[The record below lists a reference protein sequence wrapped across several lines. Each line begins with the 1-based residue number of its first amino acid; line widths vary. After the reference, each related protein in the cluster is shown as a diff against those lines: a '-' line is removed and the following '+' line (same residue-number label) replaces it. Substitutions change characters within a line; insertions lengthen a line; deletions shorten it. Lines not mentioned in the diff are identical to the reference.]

1 MTAATTTPSA
11 LPYWLDSSA
20 EERRY
25 NIILSAVLLI
35 SLLISVIIPI
45 ISVDQP
51 EQTRADAIP
60 PRLAK
65 LVLQRRPPPPP
76 APVIEE
82 PAPLPPVVEE
92 PKPEPEPVPE
102 PEKKVEPKPAPEIVP
117 EPKKETARE
126 RAARSGLLALS
137 SELSSL
143 RQNDVIKKLENSSQL
158 LQRARNEAPT
168 KVTPSLIDKDVA
180 KTSSGIDVS
189 NLSRDT
195 GDTELAEHVIAQVVS
210 PGDEDLALQEDVV
223 PTRSEE
229 NIGLVF
235 DLNKGRLNKLYNRA
249 LRSNPALE
257 GKVLLKITITSSGQV
272 SACEIISSE
281 LNDPVLE
288 RKIVILIKQ
297 FDFGPEEDV
306 GEVTITYPL
315 DFFPG

>member
-65 LVLQRRPPPPP
+65 LVLQRKPPPPP

-92 PKPEPEPVPE
+92 PEPEPVPE
-102 PEKKVEPKPAPEIVP
+102 PEKKAEPEPAPEIVP

-126 RAARSGLLALS
+126 RASRSGLLALS

-143 RQNDVIKKLENSSQL
+143 RQNDVIKKLKNSSQP
-158 LQRARNEAPT
+158 LQRARKEAPA
-168 KVTPSLIDKDVA
+168 KVTPSLIDKDVT

-195 GDTELAEHVIAQVVS
+195 GDTELAEHVIEQVVS

-257 GKVLLKITITSSGQV
+257 GKVLLKITIASSGQV

-315 DFFPG
+315 AFFPG